1 MKILAHIAFHYQAF
15 KPVIRPRIACSSKM
29 NSKFMPITAVIMVQV
44 NYLKVFIGKSIISK
58 MLCTHGAIGIT
69 DAKKEKLM

>member
-15 KPVIRPRIACSSKM
+15 KPVICPRIACLSKM